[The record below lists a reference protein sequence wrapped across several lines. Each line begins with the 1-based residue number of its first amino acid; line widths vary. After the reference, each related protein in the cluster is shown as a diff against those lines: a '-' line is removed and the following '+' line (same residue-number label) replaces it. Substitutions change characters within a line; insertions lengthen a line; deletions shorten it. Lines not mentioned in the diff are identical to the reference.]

1 MQQECK
7 ILENYLRLQCFP
19 VAIKMLKKDE
29 KIAGKYKKPME
40 DLKIKLAIC
49 QAVSISRRYG
59 WSLLLSGDDI
69 SCPLAKI
76 AFGFRKSVEY
86 YEKGNVAC
94 GMYTETLQAGEK
106 TEKEVP
112 KFLFEEYEKIA
123 IAPLARIEFSPDL
136 IMIYGNSAQIMRL
149 ISAALYKN
157 GGYLNSKISS
167 RFDCAFSII
176 ETIQTMEYQVIIPC
190 YGDRVF
196 GLTQDDEVAFTIP
209 FIKLKEILYGLEE
222 THKNGIRYPIPSFLR
237 FTAEYPKNYEYL
249 NTMIG

>member
-1 MQQECK
+1 MEKECK
-7 ILENYLRLQCFP
+7 ILENYLRLQTFP
-19 VAIKMLKKDE
+19 LAIKMVKGEE
-29 KIAGKYKKPME
+29 KISGKFKKPVQ
-40 DLKIKLAIC
+40 DLDIKVAIC
-49 QAVSISRRYG
+49 QAISISRRYG
-59 WSLLLSGDDI
+59 WSLLLTGDDI

-94 GMYTETLQAGEK
+94 GMYTETLEAGEL

-112 KFLFEEYEKIA
+112 KFLFKEYEYLA
-123 IAPLARIEFSPDL
+123 ISPLARTQFSPDL

-149 ISAALYKN
+149 IAAALYKK

-167 RFDCAFSII
+167 RLDCAFSII
-176 ETIQTMEYQVIIPC
+176 ETMHSRQCKVIVPC

-196 GLTQDDEVAFTIP
+196 GLTQDDEMAFTIP
-209 FIKLKEILYGLEE
+209 IEKLSEVLFGLEE

-237 FTAEYPKNYEYL
+237 FTAEFPKQYEHL
-249 NTMIG
+249 NQLIE